1 MNNPDLFLVFAKP
14 KRAFKDMKVVLLF
27 YVWLLPMMIS
37 CTTAGQENRNE
48 IIKFNSGGVTLEG
61 ILDLPK
67 GDGRFPLVVFVHGSG
82 RRTRADYNEFVA
94 PFVADGFAT
103 FRYDKRGVGS
113 SAGAYTD
120 VDVGTEN
127 SPATILR
134 LAKDAIAAV
143 ESLRHHRSIDSTQCI
158 LIGAS
163 QAGWII
169 PVAASLADI
178 YLVATFSGPAV
189 SVGEE
194 IYYSSLAEN
203 GDYSLED
210 ANKRVLS
217 YQGPKGFDPIP
228 YVSKLTPPSL
238 WIFGSAD
245 ASIPVERSIQLL
257 EGVRNRFSLP
267 IEIQVVPGVDHSM
280 RSKAGEATDYVSR
293 ILNWIEKQRMKR

>member
-1 MNNPDLFLVFAKP
+1 M
-14 KRAFKDMKVVLLF
+14 VLLF

-37 CTTAGQENRNE
+37 CTTAGQGNRNE
-48 IIKFNSGGVTLEG
+48 IIQFNSSGVTLEG

-67 GDGRFPLVVFVHGSG
+67 GDGKFPLVVFVHGSG
-82 RRTRADYNEFVA
+82 RRTREDYNEFVE
-94 PFVADGFAT
+94 PFVANGFAT

-113 SAGAYTD
+113 SAGAYAD

-127 SPATILR
+127 SPATIHR
-134 LAKDAIAAV
+134 LANDVIAAV
-143 ESLRHHRSIDSTQCI
+143 KSLRHHRSIDSTQFI

-169 PVAASLADI
+169 PVAASLTDI

-210 ANKRVLS
+210 ANKRVLT
-217 YQGPKGFDPIP
+217 YQGLKGFDPIP
-228 YVSKLTPPSL
+228 YVTKLTRPSL

-257 EGVRNRFSLP
+257 EEVRNGFSLP
-267 IEIQVVPGVDHSM
+267 IEIEVVPGVDHSM
-280 RSKAGEATDYVSR
+280 RSKAGEVTDYVGR
-293 ILNWIEKQRMKR
+293 ILNWIKKQRLKR